1 MSRKNPLRQR
11 MQERGVSQNVL
22 ARELSISPAHLS
34 RILSGK
40 RRLGIDNAIRIAK
53 ILGVPMETF
62 FQ

>member
-1 MSRKNPLRQR
+1 MR
-11 MQERGVSQNVL
+11 ERGVSQNAL

-40 RRLGIDNAIRIAK
+40 RRLGIDNAMRIAR
-53 ILGVPMETF
+53 ILGVPMESL

>member
-1 MSRKNPLRQR
+1 